1 MIILPKTYNI
11 TFTLIM
17 FIRNCSN
24 LKEIDFQ
31 IRIVYKKNDRLNN
44 IITKLPNKM
53 LPNELWLYLKQNNIT
68 NTKDYMRMMDF
79 LINKMKVEETNIFIN
94 TDL

>member
-31 IRIVYKKNDRLNN
+31 IRIVYKENDRLNN
-44 IITKLPNKM
+44 IITKLPNM

>member
-1 MIILPKTYNI
+1 
-11 TFTLIM
+11 M
-17 FIRNCSN
+17 FIRKCSN
-24 LKEIDFQ
+24 LKETECQ
-31 IRIVYKKNDRLNN
+31 IRIVYKHNDRLNN
-44 IITKLPNKM
+44 IITKLPDM
-53 LPNELWLYLKQNNIT
+53 LPNELWLYLKQNKIT

>member
-31 IRIVYKKNDRLNN
+31 IRIVYKENDRLNN
-44 IITKLPNKM
+44 IITKLPNM
-53 LPNELWLYLKQNNIT
+53 LPNEMWLYLKQNNIT
-68 NTKDYMRMMDF
+68 NTKDYMRMMNF
-79 LINKMKVEETNIFIN
+79 LMNNMKVEKTNIFIN

>member
-17 FIRNCSN
+17 CIRNCSN

-31 IRIVYKKNDRLNN
+31 IRIVYKENDRLNN
-44 IITKLPNKM
+44 IITKLPNM

>member
-1 MIILPKTYNI
+1 
-11 TFTLIM
+11 M

-31 IRIVYKKNDRLNN
+31 IRIVYKENDRLNN
-44 IITKLPNKM
+44 IITKLTNM